1 MKHSWPWFSVILLYL
16 CWLMKPICSQGL
28 ACYRCMTN
36 SPDDNDCAD
45 PFSSINNRIENNC
58 QATSKGKN
66 GTFPARFC
74 MKISGR
80 ILSLEGNV
88 NGSFLNSHIY
98 YRSCLVD
105 NIMDSTKSLETS
117 GNFRLK
123 GFLDPSS
130 TFRVQG
136 SMSLCT
142 FDGCNHADRQY
153 RITSMII
160 VVTLFNLLSKFW

>member
-1 MKHSWPWFSVILLYL
+1 
-16 CWLMKPICSQGL
+16 
-28 ACYRCMTN
+28 
-36 SPDDNDCAD
+36 
-45 PFSSINNRIENNC
+45 
-58 QATSKGKN
+58 
-66 GTFPARFC
+66 

-80 ILSLEGNV
+80 ILSIEGNV
-88 NGSFLNSHIY
+88 NGSFVNSHIY

-142 FDGCNHADRQY
+142 FDGCNHAHRQY
-153 RITSMII
+153 QITSMII